1 MELRHKVLQRDQ
13 RVSEL
18 KDQLSAKTKAHD
30 DVKRRLQQ
38 LQASAGGEQS
48 TGGGGGAV
56 GRCRS
61 PPPGRAARAAGG
73 KPPAHKGAPV
83 AKGSAFASRDVPTPG
98 TSRVTLIHVI
108 MPS

>member
-38 LQASAGGEQS
+38 LQASGEQS
-48 TGGGGGAV
+48 TGGGGGAA
-56 GRCRS
+56 GRSRS
-61 PPPGRAARAAGG
+61 PPTGRTARG

-83 AKGSAFASRDVPTPG
+83 AKGSALASRDVPTPG